1 MFDWFK
7 VVKEPIEVKE
17 LEEDV
22 NDKWMEEEVMKEE
35 RLSRMLERKR
45 LWEVGFMWKG
55 VLDEVMEN
63 VARSEMENE
72 VEKMIEEV
80 LGAGMKESMI

>member
-1 MFDWFK
+1 MSDWVK

-17 LEEDV
+17 LEEDG

-45 LWEVGFMWKG
+45 LWEVWINFLTISSDSKPF
-55 VLDEVMEN
+55 
-63 VARSEMENE
+63 
-72 VEKMIEEV
+72 
-80 LGAGMKESMI
+80 